1 MCVWV
6 RGRITRNMVNLQ
18 RNRKIHTRNTR
29 FQIIS
34 AAEAEH
40 LEFIEPEPEEGVRP
54 HDNTGVDHEDLQEHH
69 LQVALDAAQKAA
81 VDGKAHKKAFIPTP
95 DASRT
100 ISNYDQLYPKKW
112 KEPSSLIRFS
122 ATVEES
128 IGCSYCMDD
137 EDEIWLKKFNNSR
150 KSKDGPL
157 SELSFEKIMSNFEDT
172 TNERQPY
179 LSTDPTVI
187 APFEE
192 FEPTFEYLSLKSLLP
207 YAQHIYL
214 HWKERRIKRM
224 GKPIA
229 PTLKFE
235 ENEKDNNDPYICF
248 RRREV
253 RQVRKTRR
261 QDAVS
266 SERIRRLKAEMQQS
280 RDLVAMVS
288 HREKCR
294 ETSLKSERAVFL
306 MRTKFKEV
314 KRKLAVVGGDEDLV
328 PVKVLNFANLLVF
341 QKWLTLDP
349 RRRNQLLTL
358 RPMFAMPYGRMG
370 PLLVRL
376 QWSR

>member
-1 MCVWV
+1 
-6 RGRITRNMVNLQ
+6 
-18 RNRKIHTRNTR
+18 
-29 FQIIS
+29 
-34 AAEAEH
+34 
-40 LEFIEPEPEEGVRP
+40 
-54 HDNTGVDHEDLQEHH
+54 
-69 LQVALDAAQKAA
+69 
-81 VDGKAHKKAFIPTP
+81 
-95 DASRT
+95 
-100 ISNYDQLYPKKW
+100 
-112 KEPSSLIRFS
+112 
-122 ATVEES
+122 
-128 IGCSYCMDD
+128 
-137 EDEIWLKKFNNSR
+137 
-150 KSKDGPL
+150 
-157 SELSFEKIMSNFEDT
+157 
-172 TNERQPY
+172 
-179 LSTDPTVI
+179 
-187 APFEE
+187 
-192 FEPTFEYLSLKSLLP
+192 
-207 YAQHIYL
+207 
-214 HWKERRIKRM
+214 M

-349 RRRNQLLTL
+349 RRRNQLLML
-358 RPMFAMPYGRMG
+358 RPMFAMPYGRTG

>member
-1 MCVWV
+1 
-6 RGRITRNMVNLQ
+6 MVNPQ

-40 LEFIEPEPEEGVRP
+40 LEFVDAEPEDGTRP

-69 LQVALDAAQKAA
+69 LQVALDAAQKSAIA
-81 VDGKAHKKAFIPTP
+81 GRSFKKAFIPTP

-100 ISNYDQLYPKKW
+100 ISNYDELYPKRW
-112 KEPSSLIRFS
+112 KDPSSLIRFS

-150 KSKDGPL
+150 RSKDGPL
-157 SELSFEKIMSNFEDT
+157 SDLSFEKIMSNFEDT

-192 FEPTFEYLSLKSLLP
+192 FEPTFEYLSLKALLP
-207 YAQHIYL
+207 YAQHVYL

-235 ENEKDNNDPYICF
+235 ENEKDDSNDPYICF

-261 QDAVS
+261 QDAAS
-266 SERIRRLKAEMQQS
+266 SERIRRLKNEMQQA
-280 RDLVAMVS
+280 RDLVALVS
-288 HREKCR
+288 MREKQR
-294 ETSLKSERAVFL
+294 EESLKAERNLFNIRCRVKDA
-306 MRTKFKEV
+306 
-314 KRKLAVVGGDEDLV
+314 KRKLGIVGGDEDLV
-328 PVKVLNFANLLVF
+328 PVKVLSFPNLNAL
-341 QKWLTLDP
+341 KNWLTRDC
-349 RRRNQLLTL
+349 RRRSQFLMHPRL
-358 RPMFAMPYGRMG
+358 RLAMPYGPMG

-376 QWSR
+376 P